1 MKFLLF
7 WKSYFFNPKFLL
19 LRLSLIFSYKRHL
32 DSASSSNTNNL
43 SIIYDP
49 SHNSQR
55 QLYLHSDKKSGSIL
69 TAPQLNEL
77 DYHNWSKLM
86 KQTLSRTN
94 SFSSITLF
102 LNFLQPI
109 QTSNCLIGTTTWYY
123 FGSLKIEIPKLLK
136 DQFFWAIQFFLGEIC
151 KVDKPNG
158 ITFDSRTY
166 TKNFTLSNKMIT
178 ISRSTLLICKSFG
191 MSLNIYA

>member
-7 WKSYFFNPKFLL
+7 SKSYIFNPKFLL

-32 DSASSSNTNNL
+32 GSASSSDTNNL
-43 SIIYDP
+43 SIIDDP

-69 TAPQLNEL
+69 ITPQLSEL

-94 SFSSITLF
+94 SFSSMTLF

-109 QTSNCLIGTTTWYY
+109 QTLNCLIDTTTWHY
-123 FGSLKIEIPKLLK
+123 FGLLKTEIPKLLK
-136 DQFFWAIQFFLGEIC
+136 DQFFLGNTIFFGKIC
-151 KVDKPNG
+151 KVDTPNG

-166 TKNFTLSNKMIT
+166 TKNFTLSNKVIT
-178 ISRSTLLICKSFG
+178 ISRSTLLIWKSFG